1 MATMTGR
8 YAYVLLG
15 ALAPLAAATASAGDD
30 HRICADDGRACLEST
45 ARLYLDALM
54 SADDSK
60 VPLAADVR
68 RTHALGNGAPVNQ
81 GRTIVGEA
89 AMRASIRAEKLTSRG
104 PVRLFT
110 DEERREVIALW
121 ESATATPAQRTITVM
136 DRIRIDNGL
145 IREVEVISAVRE
157 GATDAMA
164 APPTDPA
171 APLIAALAEVSTK
184 LHSTPYASS
193 SDVARRNTETYL
205 AGLLTQAWG
214 FAEQLNM
221 IGTPYFSRGATVE
234 GLPGLY
240 NPDNLYRSAL
250 LEPGGAYRI
259 YGRRG
264 SHADLSFQ
272 IIDQY
277 PIVGLGKNLMV
288 VRPDDLWGEPGE
300 DFEFYLGGAPRAGAR
315 WFAMPDNAVAVLSR
329 QSFGDWHETPTSLFI
344 ERLDMPAPHGDRRP
358 FAQAAN
364 ALRKAT
370 ALWVDGYVPEIERHT
385 PVNSLP
391 APRPSATD
399 AGGLGGQ
406 MSVMARYRIQKGEA
420 LLISVRKADAAY
432 QGIQLGDPWFVTPN
446 TVEHQVSLT
455 ARQAHVD
462 DDGVIRFVISLDDP
476 GVPNWLDPAGN
487 PEGYIFMRWQ
497 NIRTPL
503 TDRDA
508 PAARLIRLASLRQA
522 LPASTPVVST
532 IERRKQV
539 AERKWAP
546 QVR

>member
-1 MATMTGR
+1 MTMTMR
-8 YAYVLLG
+8 S
-15 ALAPLAAATASAGDD
+15 ALCLFAALTPLAAADAAKGDD
-30 HRICADDGRACLEST
+30 RRICTDNSRACLENT

-68 RTHALGNGAPVNQ
+68 RTHTLGNGAPVNQ
-81 GRTIVGEA
+81 GRAIAGEA
-89 AMRASIRAEKLTSRG
+89 AMRDSIRQEKLASRG
-104 PVRLFT
+104 AVRLFT
-110 DEERREVIALW
+110 DEARHQVIALW
-121 ESATATPAQRTITVM
+121 ESAAAAPTERAITVM
-136 DRIRIDNGL
+136 DRIQIEQGL

-157 GATDAMA
+157 GAPNAVTAQA
-164 APPTDPA
+164 TDPA
-171 APLIAALAEVSTK
+171 APLIEALGDVSAKLRAA
-184 LHSTPYASS
+184 PYAAS
-193 SDVARRNTETYL
+193 SDIARQNTEKYL
-205 AGLLTQAWG
+205 AGLLSQAWG
-214 FAEQLNM
+214 FTEQLNM
-221 IGTPYFSRGATVE
+221 LGTPYFSRGAGVE

-272 IIDQY
+272 IIDKY
-277 PIVGLGKNLMV
+277 PIVGLGRNLMV
-288 VRPDDLWGEPGE
+288 IRPDDMGAKPGE
-300 DFEFYLGGAPRAGAR
+300 DFEFYLGGAPRAGGH
-315 WFAMPDNAVAVLSR
+315 WFAMPDRAAAVLTR
-329 QSFGDWHETPTSLFI
+329 QSFGDWRETPTSLYI
-344 ERLDMPAPHGDRRP
+344 ERLDMPPARAYQSP
-358 FAQAAN
+358 FAQAAT
-364 ALRKAT
+364 AMRQAT
-370 ALWVDGYVPEIERHT
+370 ALWVDGYVPDIERST
-385 PVNSLP
+385 TVNVLP

-406 MSVMARYRIQKGEA
+406 MSVMARYKIKKGEA
-420 LLISVRKADAAY
+420 LLITVRKADAAY

-455 ARQAHVD
+455 ARQARVD
-462 DDGVIRFVISLDDP
+462 DDGLIRFVISLDDP

-497 NIRTPL
+497 AIRTPL
-503 TDRDA
+503 AGGDA
-508 PAARLIRLASLRQA
+508 PVARLIPLASLRKA
-522 LPASTPVVST
+522 LPAQTPVIDSA
-532 IERRKQV
+532 ERRKQL